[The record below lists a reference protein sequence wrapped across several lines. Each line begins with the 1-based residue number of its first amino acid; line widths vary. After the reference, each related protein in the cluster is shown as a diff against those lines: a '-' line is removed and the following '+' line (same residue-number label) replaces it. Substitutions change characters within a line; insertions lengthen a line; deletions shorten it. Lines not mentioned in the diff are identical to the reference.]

1 MPNPPLPFVK
11 TIETESVC
19 LDIPKMFCWWP
30 WLRAKKIK
38 ITLSPQSRT
47 HITGL
52 SSDFRAMKLLWGLGV
67 SIDLGARMKW
77 TKSVV
82 WPPQEHDEQPEASNS
97 KGKGVIQCE
106 IVCGSGSRVEWG
118 DAVRAHWPKCQ
129 DQTKSRRSF
138 VRRNSL
144 SSSTFA
150 TMC

>member
-11 TIETESVC
+11 TIETDCVC

-52 SSDFRAMKLLWGLGV
+52 SSGFRAVKLLWGLGV
-67 SIDLGARMKW
+67 SIDLGARMKQA
-77 TKSVV
+77 KSVV
-82 WPPQEHDEQPEASNS
+82 WLLQEHNEQPKAVNP

-106 IVCGSGSRVEWG
+106 IVCGSRSRREWG
-118 DAVRAHWPKCQ
+118 DAVRACWPKCQ
-129 DQTKSRRSF
+129 DQIKAQKSF
-138 VRRNSL
+138 ARRNSL
-144 SSSTFA
+144 SNSAFA
-150 TMC
+150 RMC